1 MFDSSKYD
9 KYAEIYNKIS
19 DSELALEQLMYDTY
33 DADESKYESVEA
45 KFEAMMHCSVK
56 EQTLRDVLY
65 GYDDQLR
72 KMIKEDF
79 ADYAPDAIR
88 PGDFVKAHV
97 VAPNQEDY
105 DEYYRI
111 SLGHFSSE
119 DGDIQAMYGCGIKL
133 VAPYDLIGQHLM
145 GKRAGDSFTYTVQN
159 CTYNGIIL
167 KVN

>member
-9 KYAEIYNKIS
+9 KYAQIYNSIS
-19 DSELALEQLMYDTY
+19 DSELTLDQFMYNTYEADDT
-33 DADESKYESVEA
+33 KYESVDA
-45 KFEAMMHCSVK
+45 KFEAMMHCSVQ

-79 ADYAPDAIR
+79 AEYAPDAIR

-111 SLGHFSSE
+111 SLGHFARE
-119 DGDIQAMYGCGIKL
+119 DSDIQAMYGCGIQL
-133 VAPYDLIGQHLM
+133 VAPYDLIGRNIM
-145 GKRAGDSFTYTVQN
+145 GKRAGDTFNYTVQG
-159 CTYNGIIL
+159 CTYHGLIL